1 MKIFLHYQDNEDR
14 ELHKTLK
21 ITLPKSWKTGPSGR
35 LLGQFV
41 ESYNGKEKLG
51 SANSLD
57 EEQMHLAIR
66 EGGEDG
72 GDENSTMKPVAS
84 DAVIIDAVPDRGD
97 VYIIHGPSKTVEELA
112 REAREKAEKEKAE
125 RSSMVACKHFGCQKR
140 FSPGGPYPEC
150 CYHKSPPVF
159 HETVKFWSCCP
170 KKKAYDWEQFQ
181 AIPGC
186 MVGQCTEV
194 KEEQKEFLGGCDLRE
209 QASGT
214 TQLKSIDDFN
224 RTQEGGPDAVD
235 IINRLK
241 NILAEIGVENELFD
255 QVVGEIE
262 KEVGEHT
269 APNVVAAEMGKK
281 LKEALKSV
289 AAEQL
294 RIK

>member
-1 MKIFLHYQDNEDR
+1 
-14 ELHKTLK
+14 
-21 ITLPKSWKTGPSGR
+21 
-35 LLGQFV
+35 
-41 ESYNGKEKLG
+41 
-51 SANSLD
+51 
-57 EEQMHLAIR
+57 
-66 EGGEDG
+66 
-72 GDENSTMKPVAS
+72 
-84 DAVIIDAVPDRGD
+84 
-97 VYIIHGPSKTVEELA
+97 
-112 REAREKAEKEKAE
+112 
-125 RSSMVACKHFGCQKR
+125 
-140 FSPGGPYPEC
+140 
-150 CYHKSPPVF
+150 
-159 HETVKFWSCCP
+159 
-170 KKKAYDWEQFQ
+170 
-181 AIPGC
+181 

-255 QVVGEIE
+255 QVVGGIE